1 MGKTFRWRPMA
12 WLFPLWVSACAYLT
26 VNDVETGKSRAY
38 PHLQPLAVNRPYQ
51 DVFREAVAAITS
63 LPRWRLVSASV
74 ELGEIRAEVETPLF
88 RFVDDV
94 TVQISGDNPVVVNVR
109 SRSRVGKGDLGKNAK
124 NISLFL
130 ETLKQRLTRGS
141 PL

>member
-1 MGKTFRWRPMA
+1 MGKRFHWRPIA
-12 WLFPLWVSACAYLT
+12 WLFPLWISACAYLT

-38 PHLQPLAVNRPYQ
+38 PHIQPLAVNRPYQ
-51 DVFREAVAAITS
+51 DVFREAVAAIIS

-124 NISLFL
+124 NISLL
-130 ETLKQRLTRGS
+130 LDTLQQRMGHR
-141 PL
+141 

>member
-1 MGKTFRWRPMA
+1 MGKRFQWRPIA
-12 WLFPLWVSACAYLT
+12 WLIPLWVTACAYLT
-26 VNDVETGKSRAY
+26 VNDVETGKSPVY
-38 PHLQPLAVNRPYQ
+38 PHLQPLTMNRPH
-51 DVFREAVAAITS
+51 DEVFEEAVAVIAS

-74 ELGEIRAEVETPLF
+74 ELGEIKAEVETPLF

-94 TVQISGDNPVVVNVR
+94 TVQISKDDPVVVNVR

-130 ETLKQRLTRGS
+130 ETLQQRLTRGTS
-141 PL
+141 L

>member
-1 MGKTFRWRPMA
+1 MGKRFHWRPLA

-26 VNDVETGKSRAY
+26 VNDVETGKSRVY

-51 DVFREAVAAITS
+51 DVFQEAVAAISS
-63 LPRWRLVSASV
+63 LPRWRLVSASM

-94 TVQISGDNPVVVNVR
+94 TVQISGENPVVVNVR

-124 NISLFL
+124 NIWLFL
-130 ETLKQRLTRGS
+130 DTLQQRMGHRR

>member
-1 MGKTFRWRPMA
+1 MGKRFQWRPMA

-26 VNDVETGKSRAY
+26 VNDVETGKSRPY
-38 PHLQPLAVNRPYQ
+38 PHLQPLTVNRPY
-51 DVFREAVAAITS
+51 DEVFREATAAVTS
-63 LPRWRLVSASV
+63 LPRWRLVSASM
-74 ELGEIRAEVETPLF
+74 ELGEIRAEVETPIL

-94 TVQISGDNPVVVNVR
+94 TVKISGDNPVVVNVR

-130 ETLKQRLTRGS
+130 ETLKPRLT
-141 PL
+141 L

>member
-1 MGKTFRWRPMA
+1 MRKRFHWRPMA

-26 VNDVETGKSRAY
+26 VNDVETGKSPAY
-38 PHLQPLAVNRPYQ
+38 PNLQPLTVNRPY
-51 DVFREAVAAITS
+51 DEVFQEAVAVISS
-63 LPRWRLVSASV
+63 LPRWRLVGASV

-94 TVQISGDNPVVVNVR
+94 TVQISGENPVVVNVR

-124 NISLFL
+124 NISLLL
-130 ETLKQRLTRGS
+130 ETLKQRLIRGS

>member
-1 MGKTFRWRPMA
+1 MGKRFQWRPIA
-12 WLFPLWVSACAYLT
+12 WLIPLWVTACAYLT
-26 VNDVETGKSRAY
+26 VNDVETGKSPAY
-38 PHLQPLAVNRPYQ
+38 PHLQPLTINRPH
-51 DVFREAVAAITS
+51 DEVFEEAVAVIAS

-74 ELGEIRAEVETPLF
+74 ELGEIKAEVETPLF

-94 TVQISGDNPVVVNVR
+94 TVQISKDNPVVVNVR

-130 ETLKQRLTRGS
+130 ETLQQRLTRGTS
-141 PL
+141 L

>member
-1 MGKTFRWRPMA
+1 MGRTFHWRPIA
-12 WLFPLWVSACAYLT
+12 WLIPLWISACAYLT
-26 VNDVETGKSRAY
+26 VNDVETGKTPAY

-51 DVFREAVAAITS
+51 DVFQESVAAITS

-74 ELGEIRAEVETPLF
+74 ELGEINAEVETPFF

-94 TVQISGDNPVVVNVR
+94 TVQISKDNPVVVNVR
-109 SRSRVGKGDLGKNAK
+109 SRSRVGEGDFGKNAK

-130 ETLKQRLTRGS
+130 ETLQQRLTRGTS
-141 PL
+141 L

>member
-1 MGKTFRWRPMA
+1 MGKRFQWRPVA
-12 WLFPLWVSACAYLT
+12 WIIPLWVSACAYLT
-26 VNDVETGKSRAY
+26 INDVETGKSPAY
-38 PHLQPLAVNRPYQ
+38 PHLQPLVVNRSY
-51 DVFREAVAAITS
+51 DEVFQEALAVIAS
-63 LPRWRLVSASV
+63 LPRWKLTSASV
-74 ELGEIRAEVETPLF
+74 EVGAIEAEVETPLC

-94 TVQISGDNPVVVNVR
+94 TVRISKDNPVVVNVR

-130 ETLKQRLTRGS
+130 DTLKQRLTRGS

>member
-1 MGKTFRWRPMA
+1 MGKRFHWRPIA
-12 WLFPLWVSACAYLT
+12 WLLPFWVTACAYLT
-26 VNDVETGKSRAY
+26 VNDVETGKSPAY
-38 PHLQPLAVNRPYQ
+38 PHVQPLAVNGPYQ

-63 LPRWRLVSASV
+63 LPRWKLVSASV
-74 ELGEIRAEVETPLF
+74 ELVEIKAGVETPLF

-94 TVQISGDNPVVVNVR
+94 TVQISKDNPVVVNVR

-130 ETLKQRLTRGS
+130 ETLQQRLNHRS

>member
-1 MGKTFRWRPMA
+1 MGKRFQWRPIA
-12 WLFPLWVSACAYLT
+12 WLIPLWVTACAYLT
-26 VNDVETGKSRAY
+26 VNDVETGKSPAY
-38 PHLQPLAVNRPYQ
+38 PHLQPLAVNGPSE

-63 LPRWRLVSASV
+63 LPRWKLVSASM
-74 ELGEIRAEVETPLF
+74 ELGEIKAEVETRLF

-94 TVQISGDNPVVVNVR
+94 TVHISKDNPVVVNVR
-109 SRSRVGKGDLGKNAK
+109 SKSRIGKGDLGKNAQ

-130 ETLKQRLTRGS
+130 DTLQQRMGHRR

>member
-1 MGKTFRWRPMA
+1 MGKRSKWRPMA
-12 WLFPLWVSACAYLT
+12 WLFPLWIGACAYLT
-26 VNDVETGKSRAY
+26 VNDVETGKSPAY

-51 DVFREAVAAITS
+51 DVFPEAVAAITS
-63 LPRWRLVSASV
+63 LPRWKLVSASV

-109 SRSRVGKGDLGKNAK
+109 SRSRVGKGDLGKNAQ

-130 ETLKQRLTRGS
+130 DTLKQRLTGGS
-141 PL
+141 PF

>member
-1 MGKTFRWRPMA
+1 MGKRFHLRPIA

-26 VNDVETGKSRAY
+26 VNDVETGKSLSY

-51 DVFREAVAAITS
+51 DVFPEAVAAITS
-63 LPRWRLVSASV
+63 LPRWKLVSASV

-94 TVQISGDNPVVVNVR
+94 TVQISGENPVVVNVR

-124 NISLFL
+124 NVSLFL
-130 ETLKQRLTRGS
+130 DTLQQRMGHRR

>member
-1 MGKTFRWRPMA
+1 MGKKFRYEPIA
-12 WLFPLWVSACAYLT
+12 WFLTVWVSACSYLT

-38 PHLQPLAVNRPYQ
+38 PHLQPLAVSRPYQ
-51 DVFREAVAAITS
+51 EVFREAVAVMTS
-63 LPRWRLVSASV
+63 LPRWRLVSVSV
-74 ELGEIRAEVETPLF
+74 EQGEIKAEVETAIF

-94 TVQISGDNPVVVNVR
+94 TVRISNDDTVVVNVR

-130 ETLKQRLTRGS
+130 EALKQRLT
-141 PL
+141 L

>member
-1 MGKTFRWRPMA
+1 MGKKYLWRPIA
-12 WLFPLWVSACAYLT
+12 WLIPLWVTACAYLT
-26 VNDVETGKSRAY
+26 VNDVETGKSPAY
-38 PHLQPLAVNRPYQ
+38 PHLQPLAVDRPY
-51 DVFREAVAAITS
+51 DEVFQGAVAVIAS

-74 ELGEIRAEVETPLF
+74 EVGEIRAEVETPLF

-94 TVQISGDNPVVVNVR
+94 TVHISKDNPVVVNVR

>member
-1 MGKTFRWRPMA
+1 VA
-12 WLFPLWVSACAYLT
+12 WLIPLWLSACAYVT

-38 PHLQPLAVNRPYQ
+38 PHLQPLIVNRPYQ
-51 DVFREAVAAITS
+51 DVFQASVAAITF
-63 LPRWRLVSASV
+63 LPRWRLVSTNM
-74 ELGEIRAEVETPLF
+74 ELGEIKAEVETPLF

-94 TVQISGDNPVVVNVR
+94 TVQISKDNPVVVNVR

-130 ETLKQRLTRGS
+130 EALKQRLTLYS
-141 PL
+141 EDLTV